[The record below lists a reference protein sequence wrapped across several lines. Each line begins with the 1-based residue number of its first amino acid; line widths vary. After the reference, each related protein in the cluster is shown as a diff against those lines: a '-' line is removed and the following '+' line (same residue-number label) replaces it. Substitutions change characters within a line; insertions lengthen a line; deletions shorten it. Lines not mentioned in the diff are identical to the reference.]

1 MVERKQAPG
10 SGMVHQKRTTGAI
23 SEQRDNALDATAS
36 STAEAWV
43 RMKKG
48 PTFVDPSK
56 GRGIRTPGPFPAY
69 AFLGRCVQP
78 LRHPTILGVDK
89 IYLMPFN

>member
-1 MVERKQAPG
+1 
-10 SGMVHQKRTTGAI
+10 
-23 SEQRDNALDATAS
+23 
-36 STAEAWV
+36 
-43 RMKKG
+43 MKKG
-48 PTFVDPSK
+48 PTFVDPLK
-56 GRGIRTPGPFPAY
+56 GRGIRTPGPFPVY